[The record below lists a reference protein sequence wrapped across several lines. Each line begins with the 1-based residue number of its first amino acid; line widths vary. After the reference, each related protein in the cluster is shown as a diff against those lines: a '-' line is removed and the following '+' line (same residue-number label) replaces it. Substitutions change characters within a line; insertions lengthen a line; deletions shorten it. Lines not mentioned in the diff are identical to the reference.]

1 MTAERHEVVTSDARI
16 GVTVRGAGPTVLCIP
31 SQGRG
36 IADFADLADHLAV
49 AGHRVVMPEPRGIGA
64 SRGSNEN
71 ITLAV
76 LAGDAA
82 AVIEALGGGPA
93 DVIGHAYGNRVAR
106 MLATVRPDLVR
117 RVVLLAAGGMA
128 PVPDDVAAAFDVCFR
143 LDAPEAD
150 RLAAIATVFFAA
162 GNDARVWLDG
172 WWPEAA
178 ALQAV
183 ADGATPV
190 DAWWR
195 AGAAPLLVIQG
206 LEDRMALPANG
217 RMLADQLGERVTLV
231 ELAGA
236 SHALLPER
244 PDAIAET
251 VIGYLK

>member
-1 MTAERHEVVTSDARI
+1 MTAEHHDVVTSDARI
-16 GVTVRGAGPTVLCIP
+16 GVTVRGAGPTVLVIP

-36 IADFADLADHLAV
+36 VADFDDLADRLV
-49 AGHRVVMPEPRGIGA
+49 SAGRRVVMPEPRGIGA

-82 AVIEALGGGPA
+82 AVIEKFGDGPA

-106 MLATVRPDLVR
+106 MLATMRPDLVR
-117 RVVLLAAGGMA
+117 RVVLLAAGGTA
-128 PVPDDVAAAFDVCFR
+128 PVPDDIKAAFDVCFR
-143 LDAPEAD
+143 LDAPEAE
-150 RLAAIATVFFAA
+150 RLAAITAVFFAV

-172 WWPEAA
+172 WWPGAA

-190 DAWWR
+190 ETWWC
-195 AGAAPLLVIQG
+195 AGSAPLLVIQG

-217 RMLADQLGERVTLV
+217 RMLVDEFGGRVTLV
-231 ELAGA
+231 ELERA

-244 PDAIAET
+244 PNAIAET
-251 VIGYLK
+251 VIGYLT

>member
-1 MTAERHEVVTSDARI
+1 MNAEHHEIVTSDARI
-16 GVTVRGAGPTVLCIP
+16 GVTVRGEGPTVLVIP

-36 IADFADLADHLAV
+36 IADFADLADRLVV

-71 ITLAV
+71 ITLAA

-82 AVIEALGGGPA
+82 AVIDRLGGGPA

-106 MLATVRPDLVR
+106 MLATLRPDLVR

-128 PVPDDVAAAFDVCFR
+128 PAPDDVAAAFDVCFR
-143 LDAPEAD
+143 LTALEEE
-150 RLAAIATVFFAA
+150 RLAAIATVFFAK

-172 WWPEAA
+172 WWPRAA

-190 DAWWR
+190 ETCWR
-195 AGAAPLLVIQG
+195 AGSAPLLVIQG

-217 RMLADQLGERVTLV
+217 RLLKDDLGERVTLV
-231 ELAGA
+231 ELEHA

-244 PDAIAET
+244 PDAIAQT
-251 VIGYLK
+251 VIGYLT

>member
-1 MTAERHEVVTSDARI
+1 MIAERHDVVTSDARI
-16 GVTVRGAGPTVLCIP
+16 DVTVRGEGPTVLVIP

-36 IADFADLADHLAV
+36 VADFADLAERLV
-49 AGHRVVMPEPRGIGA
+49 AAGRRVVMPEPRGIGA

-82 AVIEALGGGPA
+82 AVIDRLGGGPA

-106 MLATVRPDLVR
+106 MLATIRPDLVR

-128 PVPDDVAAAFDVCFR
+128 PVADDVAAAFDACFR

-172 WWPEAA
+172 WSPKAA

-190 DAWWR
+190 ATWWR
-195 AGAAPLLVIQG
+195 AGSAPLLVIQG

-217 RMLADQLGERVTLV
+217 RMLADELGARVTLV
-231 ELAGA
+231 ELADA

-244 PDAIAET
+244 PEAIADT